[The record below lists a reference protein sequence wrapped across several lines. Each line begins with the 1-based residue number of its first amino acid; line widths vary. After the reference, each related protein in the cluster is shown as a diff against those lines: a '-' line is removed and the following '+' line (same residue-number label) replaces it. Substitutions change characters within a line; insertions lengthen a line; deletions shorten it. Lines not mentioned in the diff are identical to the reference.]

1 MWKSLKY
8 KCAHL
13 NHPSAGEKQY
23 CTKCSFTLRMGNNTT
38 SLYSW
43 SFPPFSVK
51 ILKIPPKLRLLRSSA
66 NLCVRRLFVSLGR
79 ILQRN
84 VRVFSRIFDIFVW
97 YCRWIPWKDGSKH
110 YTCRICP
117 KWGYKKRA
125 RSWAIGG
132 HPHQVD
138 QARRFGRWGHNKHSA
153 VRAFCKLIH
162 LSAFEAT
169 ICIFLNQMN
178 LPTPIC
184 ELWKYRNRNWIFHS
198 CIYYRQRG
206 GMFSVWVCCLAH
218 AQHLLQW
225 VSVLLI
231 SGWHPP

>member
-1 MWKSLKY
+1 MNKKQHSCILSLK
-8 KCAHL
+8 
-13 NHPSAGEKQY
+13 
-23 CTKCSFTLRMGNNTT
+23 
-38 SLYSW
+38 
-43 SFPPFSVK
+43 FPPFSVT
-51 ILKIPPKLRLLRSSA
+51 ILKIPPKLGLLRSLA
-66 NLCVRRLFVSLGR
+66 NLCVCRLFVSLGR

-84 VRVFSRIFDIFVW
+84 VGVFSRIFDIFVW
-97 YCRWIPWKDGSKH
+97 YCRWIPCKDGSKH
-110 YTCRICP
+110 YTWRICP

-162 LSAFEAT
+162 LNAFEAT

-178 LPTPIC
+178 LTNPFGALKISESVSSILPF
-184 ELWKYRNRNWIFHS
+184 LYFN
-198 CIYYRQRG
+198 RQRG
-206 GMFSVWVCCLAH
+206 GMFSVWFCCLAH

-231 SGWHPP
+231 SGWQPP